1 MRTQSETN
9 ETSPQAAAVTPNLS
23 GTAAPTNTTP
33 TELSSEALKNHE
45 TRTTDWLEKIL
56 AENGYELVAIEFL
69 HGRENA
75 MQLFVDHPDP
85 TKQINLED
93 CVKVNQILDLPLE
106 GNPDIAEMFKS
117 GYELEVSSPGID
129 RPLRKISDYSR
140 FEGERARIHTFRA
153 LTALESENADYFAKN
168 PKQKNFYGI
177 LRGVHIT
184 AGTKNGKVILG
195 AVADDGSAFVKAK
208 PGKGKKPTPP
218 KETKI
223 LIPHSLIL
231 KANLEREVKD
241 PSKNDTKIV
250 VLDNEGETEE

>member
-1 MRTQSETN
+1 MRTQSESN
-9 ETSPQAAAVTPNLS
+9 GTSPQAAAATPNLS
-23 GTAAPTNTTP
+23 GTTAPTNTAP
-33 TELSSEALKNHE
+33 TELSTEALKNHE

-75 MQLFVDHPDP
+75 IQLFVDHLDP
-85 TKQINLED
+85 EKQIDLED

-106 GNPDIAEMFKS
+106 SNPDIAEMFKS

-129 RPLRKISDYSR
+129 RPLRKFSDYSR
-140 FEGERARIHTFRA
+140 FEGERARIQTFRA
-153 LTALESENADYFAKN
+153 LNATEGENADYFAKN

-177 LRGVHIT
+177 LRGKT
-184 AGTKNGKVILG
+184 ENGKVILG

-223 LIPHSLIL
+223 LIPHSLIS

-241 PSKNDTKIV
+241 PSKSDKKIV
-250 VLDNEGETEE
+250 VLDNEGETVE